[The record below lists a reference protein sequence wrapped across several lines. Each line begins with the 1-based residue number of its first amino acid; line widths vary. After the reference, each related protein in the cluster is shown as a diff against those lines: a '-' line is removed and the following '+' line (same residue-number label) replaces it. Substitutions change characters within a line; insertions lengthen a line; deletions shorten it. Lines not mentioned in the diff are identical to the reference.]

1 MEFTFKEIIRI
12 KRKMRYFKKMGYKC
26 VTAEKTTIA
35 YSNTIYMFSLSKGRY
50 DESPDIT
57 IRYLG
62 DRAIFKLTQ
71 IMTVENN
78 MEPIENVDLFGLI
91 DYLIENYDN
100 ITSLHYC
107 KDLMAKYEAHFA
119 PKWEAASRAFKEE
132 LKQEAINVLSAAPGE
147 VDEATKTFNFQ
158 NLGNLAVMLN
168 DPSAL
173 EFMLSYFAD
182 NAKELDSISVLLRAE
197 KLYDTAEKIGNDE
210 LIAKTSNLLLPILE
224 NELNRPIQMSEAY
237 LNKSLWESVA
247 SEESVKKRLENLFD
261 KLQSIS

>member
-1 MEFTFKEIIRI
+1 MEFTFKERLKIRW
-12 KRKMRYFKKMGYKC
+12 KMRFFRKMGYKC
-26 VTAEKTTIA
+26 IASNKINVA
-35 YSNTIYMFSLSKGRY
+35 YSNTNYMFMLGLGRY
-50 DESPDIT
+50 DETADIL
-57 IRYLG
+57 IRFLG
-62 DRAIFKLTQ
+62 EGEDFELSY
-71 IMTVENN
+71 IMTAENN
-78 MEPIENVDLFGLI
+78 MEPIENVDLFALI

-107 KDLMAKYEAHFA
+107 KDLLARYVEHFT
-119 PKWEAASRAFKEE
+119 PKWEAASRAFNEE

-158 NLGNLAVMLN
+158 NLGNLAVTLN

-197 KLYDTAEKIGNDE
+197 KLYDTAEKIRNDE
-210 LIAKTSNLLLPILE
+210 LTARINDLLLPIIE

-237 LNKSLWESVA
+237 LNKHLWESVA